1 MEKKQSSVE
10 YLMEMIKLN
19 NKDFYAMLFEDKVFE
34 QAKAMHQE
42 EKKESYDNGY
52 ANGQMDAFTN

>member
-1 MEKKQSSVE
+1 MEKKQSSIDWLIDKLSNYDE
-10 YLMEMIKLN
+10 EMIFLYKN
-19 NKDFYAMLFEDKVFE
+19 EIE